1 MPFIHCGTWNITDHP
16 VELVLGMAA
25 VGAQYC
31 FEHRSSERLFF
42 AGKAILLTRLAATA
56 DKFGPRTSSSLA
68 LIGSSK
74 RQSAKALIASLAFDP
89 VEAVRTLI
97 ALMGFAT
104 WEPKPEMVREA
115 FALQGLLA
123 QVLRDIGLDED
134 DTGSKLS
141 EETRSSFNNRR
152 NNTQTAWIT
161 WVADESRRRSKLIA
175 FSFLHTH
182 SVAYN
187 VYPVLRSNE
196 IKLRLP
202 CSTKEWKASSA
213 TSWLLATREVK
224 KQQLYF
230 LDALSL
236 LLKNNSSGGNYAP
249 LDPIPTPLGN
259 YVLLHGLLQRIHI
272 VRDLSLP
279 VMSDSAELPA
289 EEVTKLE

>member
-1 MPFIHCGTWNITDHP
+1 MPFIHCRTWNITDHP
-16 VELVLGMAA
+16 IELVLSIAA

-42 AGKAILLTRLAATA
+42 ASKAILLERMMATA

-68 LIGSSK
+68 LISPNI
-74 RQSAKALIASLAFDP
+74 RHSASAHTASLAIDP

-134 DTGSKLS
+134 DTGNELS
-141 EETRSSFNNRR
+141 EGINHKSNI
-152 NNTQTAWIT
+152 QTAWSAWI
-161 WVADESRRRSKLIA
+161 AEESRRRSKLIA
-175 FSFLHTH
+175 FSFIHTH

-202 CSTKEWKASSA
+202 CSTKEWKAATAVSWLSA
-213 TSWLLATREVK
+213 TKEVT

-236 LLKNNSSGGNYAP
+236 LLKNNSNGSNYAP

-259 YVLLHGLLQRIHI
+259 YLLLHGLLQRIHI
-272 VRDLSLP
+272 VRDLNLP